1 MIGILI
7 ILGLTGIGLTILGQ
21 TNVIVRNMKISKV
34 LADYGD
40 GITVQ
45 ASSNVWIDSCD
56 ISADIDHDKD
66 YYDGLIDVVHASEW
80 VTISNT
86 YLHDHVSSLFHPNPW
101 ENELLTRV
109 NSGRALLSVIQT
121 ATETRIPATS
131 TSPMRVSGSTTSTVV
146 RLCIDSARDTSSSKH
161 IPVNYIPATR

>member
-56 ISADIDHDKD
+56 ISADIDHGKD

-86 YLHDHVSSLFHPNPW
+86 YLHDHVSSL
-101 ENELLTRV
+101 
-109 NSGRALLSVIQT
+109 LLS
-121 ATETRIPATS
+121 
-131 TSPMRVSGSTTSTVV
+131 
-146 RLCIDSARDTSSSKH
+146 
-161 IPVNYIPATR
+161 Y